1 MIFGILALS
10 LKNKTLG
17 IIAIVSGVCFS
28 IIWLLAGI
36 AGGYY
41 GMLGSLMIIAF
52 TCLPDL
58 IMGIISVTK
67 HKNKD
72 NVQTFN
78 QSISKKE
85 SSTLTEKLLELNSL
99 KEKGLLTEEEYL
111 ETKSNILSKWYWL
124 FMWYL
129 KGILPHINYE
139 RFFYRDIFRLW
150 EFSGFKFKTNF
161 NHSK

>member
-111 ETKSNILSKWYWL
+111 ETKSNILSK
-124 FMWYL
+124 
-129 KGILPHINYE
+129 
-139 RFFYRDIFRLW
+139 
-150 EFSGFKFKTNF
+150 
-161 NHSK
+161 